1 MSMTMDV
8 LAYDPNKV
16 RPGWIA
22 FFVVMILVVGTF
34 LLWRSMNRQLG
45 KIRVPP
51 RAAFEPDAADRSS
64 TPAEDDQPAPPT
76 SSPMPPPSSPTPSP
90 PPPPPSS
97 TPRSPSRDEEQP

>member
-1 MSMTMDV
+1 MSMMMDV

-51 RAAFEPDAADRSS
+51 RASFEPDAVDRPSI
-64 TPAEDDQPAPPT
+64 PVEDEQPAAPT
-76 SSPMPPPSSPTPSP
+76 SPPMSPPSSQPP

-97 TPRSPSRDEEQP
+97 TPGSPPSDEEQL